1 MTMITIVRIAACIII
16 IIINDK
22 KGDFTVRFCSLLE
35 ILHASLIG
43 GFKNKAA
50 FLSEAPL
57 KFVKVGDATTAAGE
71 EFTFWSK

>member
-1 MTMITIVRIAACIII
+1 MTMITIVRKAACI

-22 KGDFTVRFCSLLE
+22 KGDFRVRFCSLLE

-43 GFKNKAA
+43 GFKNKVA

-57 KFVKVGDATTAAGE
+57 KLLK
-71 EFTFWSK
+71 